1 MIWSENKRLSAWI
14 LKQQKYKDY
23 FIEVISRYVNMMGAL
38 PMKYKY
44 KSWLD
49 LFLFIY
55 NNRLHVKKYPGFHNM
70 VIIKLNEFINVIPI
84 YTDLCKMYLQAFKN
98 D

>member
-1 MIWSENKRLSAWI
+1 MDFE
-14 LKQQKYKDY
+14 QQKYKYY
-23 FIEVISRYVNMMGAL
+23 FVEVVSRYLDMMGGL
-38 PMKYKY
+38 PMIHKY

-49 LFLFIY
+49 LFLFFY
-55 NNRLHVKKYPGFHNM
+55 NNRLHVKEYPKFHNM
-70 VIIKLNEFINVIPI
+70 IIIKLNEFINVIPI